1 MLFDTKM
8 IFTHFPYFLETS
20 GMRRLNAL
28 FKENAGIQALASQ
41 VNQLASLQKIWSEIA
56 PPALQLHSR
65 VGGITQRRITVFA
78 DNGAV
83 AAKLKLLA
91 PTLLKNLQIKGVEVT
106 SIRVEVQVKSV
117 PKRPKKAPRDLS
129 ESAAGS
135 LSSLAGKLPESPLR
149 TALERL
155 ASKGRKAS

>member
-1 MLFDTKM
+1 
-8 IFTHFPYFLETS
+8 
-20 GMRRLNAL
+20 MRRLNAL

-41 VNQLASLQKIWSEIA
+41 VNQLAVLQKIWSEIA
-56 PPALQLHSR
+56 PQPLQLHSR
-65 VGGITQRRITVFA
+65 VSGITQRRITVFA

-83 AAKLKLLA
+83 AAKIKLLA

-117 PKRPKKAPRDLS
+117 PKRPPKTPRSLS
-129 ESAAGS
+129 KGAAGS
-135 LSSLAGKLPESPLR
+135 LSSLANSLPDSPLR

-155 ASKGRKAS
+155 ASKERKAP